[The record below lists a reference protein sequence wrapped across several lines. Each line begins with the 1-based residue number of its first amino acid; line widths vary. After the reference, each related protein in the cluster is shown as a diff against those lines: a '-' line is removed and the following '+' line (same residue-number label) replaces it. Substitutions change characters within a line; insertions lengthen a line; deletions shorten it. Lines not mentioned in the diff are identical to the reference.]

1 MRKMGKPARIT
12 TMQPLAIK
20 HAGTMD
26 VIGVVRLPRNFSA
39 SVNASDARADQGAVL
54 SIGPCIIRHRSG
66 SFLRDLRDGFANCVI
81 GSAAAEIAAETAAN
95 VFGRR
100 MRMLIEK
107 CLAGDDK

>member
-1 MRKMGKPARIT
+1 MRKIGKPARIT

-66 SFLRDLRDGFANCVI
+66 SFLRDLRDGRLNSSREVFKKKPLRAAVFI
-81 GSAAAEIAAETAAN
+81 GARK
-95 VFGRR
+95 F
-100 MRMLIEK
+100 K
-107 CLAGDDK
+107 